1 MHPEYNFLSHEKYRD
16 QVSRVHKS
24 NVVIETDIVK
34 HLHLSINHCIVTNDG
49 NNYENIVRNENT
61 LSQEAITENIPNDNL
76 SDKEFQFVEKFKPLF
91 NNNFETIEDR
101 VYASKFYKNVPTN

>member
-1 MHPEYNFLSHEKYRD
+1 M
-16 QVSRVHKS
+16 
-24 NVVIETDIVK
+24 K
-34 HLHLSINHCIVTNDG
+34 HLHLSINHCIITNDG

-76 SDKEFQFVEKFKPLF
+76 SDKEFQFVEKLKPLF

-101 VYASKFYKNVPTN
+101 VYVSKFYKNVPTN